1 MKEEVKNKMTEAADE
16 PLLFADL
23 VDEENIGSDEALEDV
38 ADNSVP
44 IVELAESTQL
54 ADTYKKLALKEA
66 GRTAIARDV
75 IADGHD
81 SDAQDAYDAACEK
94 YGEDEVGDFKAFQGT
109 WRYLVK
115 QAGGDPGSTKKSGG
129 AAAPS
134 RKTSSLEEIEASD
147 VSDEFKMLAKRM
159 GSMGAKSDGGLSE
172 RVQRKFD
179 EIEAYTLQLISGRSA
194 KKNLLICGDGGI
206 GKTFSVK
213 KVIKSKLKT
222 EVKES
227 LKSACLPGQ
236 YAYARGNIGNSA
248 SDLCA
253 YFFAH
258 RNDNLLLL
266 DDCDA
271 ILGNPKLANFL
282 KGMLDSN
289 LEPTPNGKIG
299 NRVTFPGE
307 IIKLANK
314 KLAGS
319 GYGEGEGDDEYDG
332 DIYYDSNHVEES
344 TKTGI
349 WIGINEDRL
358 LNESV
363 LDISFGARHIEEKV
377 DNSVRE
383 FWLGKSKV
391 RRFDEHADEYGRKPV
406 GKAQRIFS
414 KLNEARDDD
423 GYFEEEDPTQ
433 ITGGGFWFTAPL
445 IMISNMD
452 RKQIDAAVRTRFT
465 IVQINLTSEEFL
477 CRAEQILDKME
488 LAQGSSGIKN
498 EEIQFGK
505 RQVHGALKVAI
516 EAANKNISL
525 IPGEP
530 APVIRHQLQFRI
542 YNDLFGAYIF
552 EKDNWMLKH
561 KNPKELLKKE
571 YESVKGSNPKLAKR
585 LADLYNKGTDDEIV
599 GYFIQPSFLRYS
611 VLPLL
616 AQDD

>member
-147 VSDEFKMLAKRM
+147 VSDDFKMLAKRM

-213 KVIKSKLKT
+213 KVIKSRLKT

-289 LEPTPNGKIG
+289 LEPTPNGKVG

-314 KLAGS
+314 KLSGS
-319 GYGEGEGDDEYDG
+319 GYGESEDEDELY
-332 DIYYDSNHVEES
+332 ES

-377 DNSVRE
+377 DDSVRE

-488 LAQGSSGIKN
+488 LAQGSSGITN

-505 RQVHGALKVAI
+505 RQVHGALKIAI

>member
-147 VSDEFKMLAKRM
+147 VSDDFKMLAKRM

-213 KVIKSKLKT
+213 KVIKSRLKT

-227 LKSACLPGQ
+227 LKSACLDGQ

-289 LEPTPNGKIG
+289 LEPTPNGKVG

-314 KLAGS
+314 KLSGS
-319 GYGEGEGDDEYDG
+319 GYGESEDEDELY
-332 DIYYDSNHVEES
+332 ES

-377 DNSVRE
+377 DDSVRE

-488 LAQGSSGIKN
+488 LAQGSSGITN

-505 RQVHGALKVAI
+505 RQVHGALKIAI

>member
-1 MKEEVKNKMTEAADE
+1 MKEEEVKNKMTEAADE

-147 VSDEFKMLAKRM
+147 VSDDFKMLAKRM

-289 LEPTPNGKIG
+289 LEPTPNGKVG

-314 KLAGS
+314 KLSGS
-319 GYGEGEGDDEYDG
+319 GYGESEDEDELY
-332 DIYYDSNHVEES
+332 ES

-377 DNSVRE
+377 DDSVRE

-488 LAQGSSGIKN
+488 LAQGSSGITN

-505 RQVHGALKVAI
+505 RQVHGALKIAI

>member
-1 MKEEVKNKMTEAADE
+1 MKEEEVKNKMTEAADE

-147 VSDEFKMLAKRM
+147 VSDDFKMLAKRM

-213 KVIKSKLKT
+213 KVIKSRLKT

-227 LKSACLPGQ
+227 LKSACLDGQ

-289 LEPTPNGKIG
+289 LEPTPNGKVG

-314 KLAGS
+314 KLSGS
-319 GYGEGEGDDEYDG
+319 GYGESEDEDELY
-332 DIYYDSNHVEES
+332 ES

-377 DNSVRE
+377 DDSVRE

-488 LAQGSSGIKN
+488 LAQGSSGITN

-505 RQVHGALKVAI
+505 RQVHGALKIAI